1 MTNHAGYAVEYK
13 DGSQEMVYNLA
24 TARWY
29 VREGLAE
36 RVYDTYTYQYIL
48 IKKDDS

>member
-1 MTNHAGYAVEYK
+1 MTNHAGYAVEHK
-13 DGSQEMVYNLA
+13 DGRREMVYNLA

-36 RVYDTYTYQYIL
+36 RVYDTYTAQYL
-48 IKKDDS
+48 MIKKEDL

>member
-1 MTNHAGYAVEYK
+1 MTNHAGYAIETK
-13 DGSQEMVYNLA
+13 DGNREMVYNLA

-36 RVYDTYTYQYIL
+36 RVYDTYTAQYIL
-48 IKKDDS
+48 IKKDKL

>member
-1 MTNHAGYAVEYK
+1 MTNHAGYAIEYK
-13 DGSQEMVYNLA
+13 DGKQEMVYNLA

-48 IKKDDS
+48 IKKEEL